1 MYTPTLR
8 ELNADLGVANDVL
21 PQDSQA
27 DRPEKMLV
35 YPSPNRVDEKEDQK
49 EKKRKMEKCLLLMV
63 FIFAPIRGTIACGAA
78 LAIGILILIVVS
90 EGATYAR

>member
-21 PQDSQA
+21 PQDSQS
-27 DRPEKMLV
+27 DRPGKILV
-35 YPSPNRVDEKEDQK
+35 YPSPNRVVEKEDQK

-63 FIFAPIRGTIACGAA
+63 FIFAPMRGIIACGAA
-78 LAIGILILIVVS
+78 LAIGILILIVAS
-90 EGATYAR
+90 KGATYAR